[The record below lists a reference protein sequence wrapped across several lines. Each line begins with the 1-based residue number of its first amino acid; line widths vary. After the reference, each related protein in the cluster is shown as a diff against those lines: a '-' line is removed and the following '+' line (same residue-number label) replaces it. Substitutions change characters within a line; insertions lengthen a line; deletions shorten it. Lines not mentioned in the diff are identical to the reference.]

1 MTGIFDALDG
11 TWPAAAVHAAGPWLV
26 REGRGGGKR
35 VSSAT
40 VAGEDGEAWVGA
52 VEAIHASLGQPLSF
66 CLRGGQEV
74 LDRELASQGY
84 QIADPVV
91 MYSAPSAALAHEPP
105 ARLST
110 FPIWPPLAIM
120 TEIWADG
127 DIGPERLKVMGRVTG
142 KKTSILGR
150 AGDRAA
156 GAGFV
161 AIHGDVAMVHALHV
175 MPDQRRQGLA
185 RNMMRAAAV
194 WASGQGAV
202 HIALAVT
209 KVNSAANAL
218 YTGLGMHI
226 VDHYHYRVK

>member
-1 MTGIFDALDG
+1 MFEVLDG

-26 REGRGGGKR
+26 REGRGGGRR

-40 VAGEDGEAWVGA
+40 VASEGGESWVGA
-52 VEAIHASLGQPLSF
+52 VEAAHQSLGQPPLF
-66 CLRGGQEV
+66 CLRGGQEG

-84 QIADPVV
+84 RIADPVV
-91 MYSAPSAALAHEPP
+91 MYSIPTAVLASEPP

-127 DIGPERLKVMGRVTG
+127 DIGPERLSVMGRVTG

-161 AIHGDVAMVHALHV
+161 AIHGDVAMVHALQV
-175 MPDQRRQGLA
+175 LPDQRRQGLA

-194 WASGQGAV
+194 WASGHGAG

-209 KVNSAANAL
+209 KANSAANAL
-218 YTGLGMHI
+218 YAGLGMHI